1 MDEHIF
7 KMRVTKWEE
16 GAASLH
22 GSYDDLSPQEQN
34 AFNTLY
40 NLWRNAAFSDDLKNR
55 VERQVKLLSDSDKLH
70 NNNRD
75 IVLASKNFRSMSRE
89 LYGTDVATLRQFV
102 AYMKNKCGGP
112 VRNNNRPQPTSSPRP
127 ATNNR
132 PQPTS
137 SPRPV
142 TNNRPQPTSSPRPVT
157 NNRPQPTSSPR
168 PVTNNRPQPTSSP
181 RPVTNNRPQPTSSPR
196 PVTNNRPQ
204 PTSSPR
210 PVTNN
215 RPQPTTNHSFRP
227 TGNSGHGGD
236 GNDGTHFSRDMIGY
250 AVGVMLL
257 IGICVAM
264 AAGWSHATA
273 PKPYDYAKW
282 LRTEWNGETGG
293 MPTTLIVDTVC
304 GDSVEARLMI
314 SKAGGLVKENLKGSL
329 EIASEG
335 CYVYLRNS
343 DPQTNDSS
351 VIRLLVAQEAVRM
364 GGSVQTSDSTS
375 LAMSLLRAGSKEKV
389 KVQAGTSQPKQS
401 KKNRKS
407 QRTRKTDNSNGSY
420 SSSSSTNTSSASHS
434 VRNKPTEEAQPAA
447 SEPSQPDPS
456 KGGFRLEVIKKE

>member
-112 VRNNNRPQPTSSPRP
+112 VRTNNRPQPTSSPRP
-127 ATNNR
+127 A
-132 PQPTS
+132 
-137 SPRPV
+137 
-142 TNNRPQPTSSPRPVT
+142 
-157 NNRPQPTSSPR
+157 
-168 PVTNNRPQPTSSP
+168 
-181 RPVTNNRPQPTSSPR
+181 TNNRPQPTSSPR

-273 PKPYDYAKW
+273 SKPYDYAKW

-389 KVQAGTSQPKQS
+389 KVQTVISKPKQS

-407 QRTRKTDNSNGSY
+407 RSTRKTDNSNGSY
-420 SSSSSTNTSSASHS
+420 SSSSSTNTRSTSHS

>member
-16 GAASLH
+16 GAASLN

-34 AFNTLY
+34 AFDTLC

-89 LYGTDVATLRQFV
+89 LYGTDEATLRQFV

-112 VRNNNRPQPTSSPRP
+112 VRNN
-127 ATNNR
+127 NNR

-142 TNNRPQPTSSPRPVT
+142 TNNRPQPTSSPRPA
-157 NNRPQPTSSPR
+157 
-168 PVTNNRPQPTSSP
+168 
-181 RPVTNNRPQPTSSPR
+181 
-196 PVTNNRPQ
+196 
-204 PTSSPR
+204 
-210 PVTNN
+210 TNN

-236 GNDGTHFSRDMIGY
+236 GNDDTHFSRDMIGY

-389 KVQAGTSQPKQS
+389 DVQTVISKPKQS

-407 QRTRKTDNSNGSY
+407 RSTRKSDSSNGSY
-420 SSSSSTNTSSASHS
+420 SSSSSTNTRSASHS
-434 VRNKPTEEAQPAA
+434 VRNKPTEEAQSAA

>member
-16 GAASLH
+16 GAASLK
-22 GSYDDLSPQEQN
+22 GSFDDLSPQEQN
-34 AFNTLY
+34 AFDTLC

-89 LYGTDVATLRQFV
+89 LYGTDEATLRQFV

-132 PQPTS
+132 PQPT
-137 SPRPV
+137 
-142 TNNRPQPTSSPRPVT
+142 
-157 NNRPQPTSSPR
+157 
-168 PVTNNRPQPTSSP
+168 
-181 RPVTNNRPQPTSSPR
+181 
-196 PVTNNRPQ
+196 
-204 PTSSPR
+204 
-210 PVTNN
+210 
-215 RPQPTTNHSFRP
+215 TNHSSRP

-236 GNDGTHFSRDMIGY
+236 GNDDTHFSRDMIGY

-293 MPTTLIVDTVC
+293 MPTTLIVDTVR

-343 DPQTNDSS
+343 DPQANDSS

-389 KVQAGTSQPKQS
+389 DVQTVISKPKQS
-401 KKNRKS
+401 KKNSKS
-407 QRTRKTDNSNGSY
+407 RRTRKSDNSNGSY
-420 SSSSSTNTSSASHS
+420 SSSSSTNTRSTSHS

>member
-132 PQPTS
+132 H
-137 SPRPV
+137 
-142 TNNRPQPTSSPRPVT
+142 
-157 NNRPQPTSSPR
+157 
-168 PVTNNRPQPTSSP
+168 QPTSSP

-227 TGNSGHGGD
+227 TGNSGHVGD

-407 QRTRKTDNSNGSY
+407 RSTRKTDNSNGSY

>member
-16 GAASLH
+16 GAASLN

-34 AFNTLY
+34 AFNTLC

-89 LYGTDVATLRQFV
+89 LYGTDEATLRQFV

-112 VRNNNRPQPTSSPRP
+112 VRNNNNRPQPTSSPRP

-137 SPRPV
+137 SPRPI
-142 TNNRPQPTSSPRPVT
+142 
-157 NNRPQPTSSPR
+157 
-168 PVTNNRPQPTSSP
+168 
-181 RPVTNNRPQPTSSPR
+181 
-196 PVTNNRPQ
+196 
-204 PTSSPR
+204 
-210 PVTNN
+210 TNN
-215 RPQPTTNHSFRP
+215 RPQPTTSHSSRP

-236 GNDGTHFSRDMIGY
+236 GNDGTRFSRDMIGY
-250 AVGVMLL
+250 AVGVILL

-343 DPQTNDSS
+343 DPQANDSS

-389 KVQAGTSQPKQS
+389 DVQTVISKPKQS

-407 QRTRKTDNSNGSY
+407 RSTRKSDSSNGSY
-420 SSSSSTNTSSASHS
+420 SSSSSTNTRSASHS
-434 VRNKPTEEAQPAA
+434 VRNKPTEEAQSAA

>member
-127 ATNNR
+127 A
-132 PQPTS
+132 
-137 SPRPV
+137 
-142 TNNRPQPTSSPRPVT
+142 
-157 NNRPQPTSSPR
+157 
-168 PVTNNRPQPTSSP
+168 
-181 RPVTNNRPQPTSSPR
+181 
-196 PVTNNRPQ
+196 TNNRPQ

-389 KVQAGTSQPKQS
+389 DVQTVISKPKQS

-407 QRTRKTDNSNGSY
+407 RSTRKSDSSNGSY
-420 SSSSSTNTSSASHS
+420 SSSSSTNTRSTSHS

>member
-16 GAASLH
+16 GAASLK
-22 GSYDDLSPQEQN
+22 GSFDDLSPQEQN
-34 AFNTLY
+34 AFDTLC

-89 LYGTDVATLRQFV
+89 LYGTDEATLRQFV

-112 VRNNNRPQPTSSPRP
+112 VRNN
-127 ATNNR
+127 NNR

-142 TNNRPQPTSSPRPVT
+142 TNNRPQPTSSPRPA
-157 NNRPQPTSSPR
+157 
-168 PVTNNRPQPTSSP
+168 
-181 RPVTNNRPQPTSSPR
+181 
-196 PVTNNRPQ
+196 
-204 PTSSPR
+204 
-210 PVTNN
+210 TNN

-250 AVGVMLL
+250 AVGVILL

-293 MPTTLIVDTVC
+293 MPTTLIVDTVR

-375 LAMSLLRAGSKEKV
+375 LAMSLLRAGSNEKV
-389 KVQAGTSQPKQS
+389 DVQTVISKPKQS

-407 QRTRKTDNSNGSY
+407 RSTRKSDSSNGSY

-434 VRNKPTEEAQPAA
+434 VRNKPTEEAQPTA

>member
-16 GAASLH
+16 GAASLK
-22 GSYDDLSPQEQN
+22 GSFDDLSPQEQN
-34 AFNTLY
+34 AFDTLY

-89 LYGTDVATLRQFV
+89 LYGTDEATLRQFV
-102 AYMKNKCGGP
+102 AYMMNKCGGP
-112 VRNNNRPQPTSSPRP
+112 VRNN
-127 ATNNR
+127 NNR

-142 TNNRPQPTSSPRPVT
+142 TNNRPQPTSSPRPA
-157 NNRPQPTSSPR
+157 
-168 PVTNNRPQPTSSP
+168 
-181 RPVTNNRPQPTSSPR
+181 
-196 PVTNNRPQ
+196 
-204 PTSSPR
+204 
-210 PVTNN
+210 TNN

-236 GNDGTHFSRDMIGY
+236 GNDGTRFSRDMIGY
-250 AVGVMLL
+250 AVGVILL

-293 MPTTLIVDTVC
+293 MPTTLIVDTVR

-343 DPQTNDSS
+343 DPQANDSS

-389 KVQAGTSQPKQS
+389 DVQTVISKPKQS

-407 QRTRKTDNSNGSY
+407 RSTRKSDSSNGSY
-420 SSSSSTNTSSASHS
+420 SSSSSTNTRSTSHS

>member
-16 GAASLH
+16 GAASLN

-34 AFNTLY
+34 AFDTLC

-89 LYGTDVATLRQFV
+89 LYGTDEATLRQFV

-112 VRNNNRPQPTSSPRP
+112 VRNNNRPQPTSSSRP

-142 TNNRPQPTSSPRPVT
+142 TNNRPQPTM
-157 NNRPQPTSSPR
+157 
-168 PVTNNRPQPTSSP
+168 
-181 RPVTNNRPQPTSSPR
+181 
-196 PVTNNRPQ
+196 
-204 PTSSPR
+204 
-210 PVTNN
+210 
-215 RPQPTTNHSFRP
+215 NHSSRP

-236 GNDGTHFSRDMIGY
+236 GNDGTRFSRDMIGY
-250 AVGVMLL
+250 AVGVILL

-343 DPQTNDSS
+343 DSQANDSS

-389 KVQAGTSQPKQS
+389 DVQTVISKSKQS

-407 QRTRKTDNSNGSY
+407 RSTRKSDNSNGSY
-420 SSSSSTNTSSASHS
+420 SSSSSTNTRSTSHS

>member
-34 AFNTLY
+34 AFDTLY

-137 SPRPV
+137 SPRPA
-142 TNNRPQPTSSPRPVT
+142 
-157 NNRPQPTSSPR
+157 
-168 PVTNNRPQPTSSP
+168 
-181 RPVTNNRPQPTSSPR
+181 
-196 PVTNNRPQ
+196 TNNRPQ

>member
-157 NNRPQPTSSPR
+157 NNRPQPT
-168 PVTNNRPQPTSSP
+168 
-181 RPVTNNRPQPTSSPR
+181 
-196 PVTNNRPQ
+196 
-204 PTSSPR
+204 
-210 PVTNN
+210 
-215 RPQPTTNHSFRP
+215 TNHSFRP

-273 PKPYDYAKW
+273 SKPYDYAKW

>member
-16 GAASLH
+16 GAASLK
-22 GSYDDLSPQEQN
+22 GSFDDLSPQEQN
-34 AFNTLY
+34 AFDTLY

-89 LYGTDVATLRQFV
+89 LYGTDEATLRQFV

-112 VRNNNRPQPTSSPRP
+112 VRNNNNRPQPTSSPRP
-127 ATNNR
+127 A
-132 PQPTS
+132 
-137 SPRPV
+137 
-142 TNNRPQPTSSPRPVT
+142 
-157 NNRPQPTSSPR
+157 
-168 PVTNNRPQPTSSP
+168 
-181 RPVTNNRPQPTSSPR
+181 
-196 PVTNNRPQ
+196 
-204 PTSSPR
+204 
-210 PVTNN
+210 TNN

-236 GNDGTHFSRDMIGY
+236 GNDDTHFSRDMIGY

-343 DPQTNDSS
+343 DPQANDSS

-364 GGSVQTSDSTS
+364 GGSVQTSDSTL

-389 KVQAGTSQPKQS
+389 EVQTGTSQPKQS
-401 KKNRKS
+401 KKNSKS
-407 QRTRKTDNSNGSY
+407 RRTRKTDNSNGSY
-420 SSSSSTNTSSASHS
+420 SSSSSTNTRSASQS

>member
-16 GAASLH
+16 GAASLE

-34 AFNTLY
+34 AFDTLY
-40 NLWRNAAFSDDLKNR
+40 NLWRNAAFGDDLKNR
-55 VERQVKLLSDSDKLH
+55 VERQVRLLSDSDKLH

-89 LYGTDVATLRQFV
+89 LYGTDAATLRQFV

-112 VRNNNRPQPTSSPRP
+112 VR
-127 ATNNR
+127 
-132 PQPTS
+132 
-137 SPRPV
+137 
-142 TNNRPQPTSSPRPVT
+142 
-157 NNRPQPTSSPR
+157 
-168 PVTNNRPQPTSSP
+168 
-181 RPVTNNRPQPTSSPR
+181 
-196 PVTNNRPQ
+196 TNNRPQ

-407 QRTRKTDNSNGSY
+407 QRTHKTDNSNGSY

>member
-137 SPRPV
+137 SPRPA
-142 TNNRPQPTSSPRPVT
+142 
-157 NNRPQPTSSPR
+157 
-168 PVTNNRPQPTSSP
+168 
-181 RPVTNNRPQPTSSPR
+181 TNNRPQPTSSPR

-304 GDSVEARLMI
+304 GDSVEARLII

>member
-112 VRNNNRPQPTSSPRP
+112 VRN
-127 ATNNR
+127 
-132 PQPTS
+132 
-137 SPRPV
+137 
-142 TNNRPQPTSSPRPVT
+142 
-157 NNRPQPTSSPR
+157 
-168 PVTNNRPQPTSSP
+168 
-181 RPVTNNRPQPTSSPR
+181 
-196 PVTNNRPQ
+196 NNRPQ

-420 SSSSSTNTSSASHS
+420 SSSSSTNTRSTSQS

>member
-16 GAASLH
+16 GAASLN

-34 AFNTLY
+34 AFNTLC

-75 IVLASKNFRSMSRE
+75 IVLASNNFRSMSRE
-89 LYGTDVATLRQFV
+89 LYGTDEATLRQFV

-112 VRNNNRPQPTSSPRP
+112 VRNNNRPQPTSSSRP

-142 TNNRPQPTSSPRPVT
+142 TNNRPQPTM
-157 NNRPQPTSSPR
+157 
-168 PVTNNRPQPTSSP
+168 
-181 RPVTNNRPQPTSSPR
+181 
-196 PVTNNRPQ
+196 
-204 PTSSPR
+204 
-210 PVTNN
+210 
-215 RPQPTTNHSFRP
+215 NHSSRP

-236 GNDGTHFSRDMIGY
+236 GNDGTRFSRDMIGY
-250 AVGVMLL
+250 AVGVILL

-282 LRTEWNGETGG
+282 LRMEWNGETGG
-293 MPTTLIVDTVC
+293 MPTTLIVDTVR

-389 KVQAGTSQPKQS
+389 DVQTVISKPKQS
-401 KKNRKS
+401 KKNSKSRSTRKS
-407 QRTRKTDNSNGSY
+407 DSSNGSY

>member
-112 VRNNNRPQPTSSPRP
+112 VRNNN
-127 ATNNR
+127 NR

-142 TNNRPQPTSSPRPVT
+142 TNNRPQPTSSPRPAT
-157 NNRPQPTSSPR
+157 NNRPHTTTGPSS
-168 PVTNNRPQPTSSP
+168 
-181 RPVTNNRPQPTSSPR
+181 
-196 PVTNNRPQ
+196 
-204 PTSSPR
+204 
-210 PVTNN
+210 
-215 RPQPTTNHSFRP
+215 RP
-227 TGNSGHGGD
+227 TGNGGHRDSGPRIRFD
-236 GNDGTHFSRDMIGY
+236 RDMIGY
-250 AVGVMLL
+250 AVGVILL

-335 CYVYLRNS
+335 YYVYLRNS

>member
-127 ATNNR
+127 
-132 PQPTS
+132 
-137 SPRPV
+137 
-142 TNNRPQPTSSPRPVT
+142 
-157 NNRPQPTSSPR
+157 
-168 PVTNNRPQPTSSP
+168 
-181 RPVTNNRPQPTSSPR
+181 
-196 PVTNNRPQ
+196 
-204 PTSSPR
+204 
-210 PVTNN
+210 VTNN

-304 GDSVEARLMI
+304 GDSVEARLII

>member
-89 LYGTDVATLRQFV
+89 LYGTDEATLRQFV

-112 VRNNNRPQPTSSPRP
+112 VRNNNNRPQPTSSPRP
-127 ATNNR
+127 A
-132 PQPTS
+132 
-137 SPRPV
+137 
-142 TNNRPQPTSSPRPVT
+142 
-157 NNRPQPTSSPR
+157 
-168 PVTNNRPQPTSSP
+168 
-181 RPVTNNRPQPTSSPR
+181 
-196 PVTNNRPQ
+196 TNNRPQ

-236 GNDGTHFSRDMIGY
+236 GNDGTRFSRDMIGY
-250 AVGVMLL
+250 AVGVILL

-293 MPTTLIVDTVC
+293 MPTTLIVDTVR

-314 SKAGGLVKENLKGSL
+314 SKAGGLVKESLKGSL

-335 CYVYLRNS
+335 CYVYMRNS

-375 LAMSLLRAGSKEKV
+375 LAMSLLRSGSKEKV
-389 KVQAGTSQPKQS
+389 DVQTVISKPKQS

-407 QRTRKTDNSNGSY
+407 RSTRKSDSSNGSY
-420 SSSSSTNTSSASHS
+420 SSSSSTNTRSASHS

>member
-112 VRNNNRPQPTSSPRP
+112 VR
-127 ATNNR
+127 
-132 PQPTS
+132 
-137 SPRPV
+137 
-142 TNNRPQPTSSPRPVT
+142 
-157 NNRPQPTSSPR
+157 
-168 PVTNNRPQPTSSP
+168 TNNRPQPTSSP

-407 QRTRKTDNSNGSY
+407 RSTRKTDNSNGSY
-420 SSSSSTNTSSASHS
+420 SSSSSTNTRSTSHS
-434 VRNKPTEEAQPAA
+434 VRNKPTEEAQPTVC
-447 SEPSQPDPS
+447 EPSQPDPS

>member
-16 GAASLH
+16 GAASLN

-34 AFNTLY
+34 AFDTLC

-89 LYGTDVATLRQFV
+89 LYGTDEATLRQFV

-112 VRNNNRPQPTSSPRP
+112 VRNNNRPQPTSSSRP

-132 PQPTS
+132 PQPTM
-137 SPRPV
+137 
-142 TNNRPQPTSSPRPVT
+142 
-157 NNRPQPTSSPR
+157 
-168 PVTNNRPQPTSSP
+168 
-181 RPVTNNRPQPTSSPR
+181 
-196 PVTNNRPQ
+196 
-204 PTSSPR
+204 
-210 PVTNN
+210 
-215 RPQPTTNHSFRP
+215 NHSSRP

-236 GNDGTHFSRDMIGY
+236 GNDGTRFSRDMIGY
-250 AVGVMLL
+250 AVGVILL

-343 DPQTNDSS
+343 DSQANDSS

-389 KVQAGTSQPKQS
+389 DVQTVISKSKQS

-407 QRTRKTDNSNGSY
+407 RSTRKSDNSNGSY
-420 SSSSSTNTSSASHS
+420 SSSSSTNTRSTSHS

>member
-34 AFNTLY
+34 AFDTLY

-112 VRNNNRPQPTSSPRP
+112 VRNNN
-127 ATNNR
+127 
-132 PQPTS
+132 
-137 SPRPV
+137 
-142 TNNRPQPTSSPRPVT
+142 
-157 NNRPQPTSSPR
+157 
-168 PVTNNRPQPTSSP
+168 
-181 RPVTNNRPQPTSSPR
+181 NRPQPTSSPR

-215 RPQPTTNHSFRP
+215 RPQPTTDHSFRP

-264 AAGWSHATA
+264 AAGWSYATA

-389 KVQAGTSQPKQS
+389 DVQTVISKPKQS

-407 QRTRKTDNSNGSY
+407 RSTRKTDNSNGSY
-420 SSSSSTNTSSASHS
+420 SSSSSTNTRSTSHS

>member
-127 ATNNR
+127 A
-132 PQPTS
+132 
-137 SPRPV
+137 
-142 TNNRPQPTSSPRPVT
+142 
-157 NNRPQPTSSPR
+157 
-168 PVTNNRPQPTSSP
+168 
-181 RPVTNNRPQPTSSPR
+181 
-196 PVTNNRPQ
+196 
-204 PTSSPR
+204 
-210 PVTNN
+210 TNN

-389 KVQAGTSQPKQS
+389 KVQAGASQPKQS

-407 QRTRKTDNSNGSY
+407 RSTRKTDNSNGSY
-420 SSSSSTNTSSASHS
+420 SSSSSTNTRSTSQS

>member
-16 GAASLH
+16 GAASLEE
-22 GSYDDLSPQEQN
+22 SYDDLSPQEQN
-34 AFNTLY
+34 AFDTLC

-89 LYGTDVATLRQFV
+89 LYGTDEATLRQFV

-137 SPRPV
+137 SPHPA
-142 TNNRPQPTSSPRPVT
+142 TNNRPH
-157 NNRPQPTSSPR
+157 
-168 PVTNNRPQPTSSP
+168 
-181 RPVTNNRPQPTSSPR
+181 
-196 PVTNNRPQ
+196 
-204 PTSSPR
+204 
-210 PVTNN
+210 
-215 RPQPTTNHSFRP
+215 PTTNHSSRP

-236 GNDGTHFSRDMIGY
+236 GNDVTHFSRDMIGY
-250 AVGVMLL
+250 AVGVILL

-389 KVQAGTSQPKQS
+389 DVQTVISKPKQS

-407 QRTRKTDNSNGSY
+407 RSTRKSDSSDGSY

>member
-16 GAASLH
+16 GAASLN

-34 AFNTLY
+34 AFDTLC

-89 LYGTDVATLRQFV
+89 LYGTDEATLRQFV

-112 VRNNNRPQPTSSPRP
+112 VRNNN
-127 ATNNR
+127 NR

-142 TNNRPQPTSSPRPVT
+142 TNNKPQPTSSPRPA
-157 NNRPQPTSSPR
+157 
-168 PVTNNRPQPTSSP
+168 
-181 RPVTNNRPQPTSSPR
+181 
-196 PVTNNRPQ
+196 
-204 PTSSPR
+204 
-210 PVTNN
+210 TNN

-236 GNDGTHFSRDMIGY
+236 GNDDTHFSRDMIGY

-389 KVQAGTSQPKQS
+389 DVQTVISKPKQS

-407 QRTRKTDNSNGSY
+407 RSTRKSDSSNGSY
-420 SSSSSTNTSSASHS
+420 SSSSSTNTRSASHS
-434 VRNKPTEEAQPAA
+434 VRNKPTEEAQSAA

>member
-89 LYGTDVATLRQFV
+89 LYGTDEATLRQFV

-142 TNNRPQPTSSPRPVT
+142 TNNRPQPTTSHSS
-157 NNRPQPTSSPR
+157 
-168 PVTNNRPQPTSSP
+168 
-181 RPVTNNRPQPTSSPR
+181 
-196 PVTNNRPQ
+196 
-204 PTSSPR
+204 
-210 PVTNN
+210 
-215 RPQPTTNHSFRP
+215 RP

-236 GNDGTHFSRDMIGY
+236 GNDGTRFSRDMIGY
-250 AVGVMLL
+250 AVGVILL

-389 KVQAGTSQPKQS
+389 DVQTVISKPKQS

-407 QRTRKTDNSNGSY
+407 RSTRKTDNSNGSY

>member
-34 AFNTLY
+34 AFDTLY

-112 VRNNNRPQPTSSPRP
+112 VRNN
-127 ATNNR
+127 
-132 PQPTS
+132 
-137 SPRPV
+137 
-142 TNNRPQPTSSPRPVT
+142 
-157 NNRPQPTSSPR
+157 
-168 PVTNNRPQPTSSP
+168 
-181 RPVTNNRPQPTSSPR
+181 NNRPQPTSSPR

-389 KVQAGTSQPKQS
+389 DVQTVISKPKQS

-407 QRTRKTDNSNGSY
+407 RSTRKTDNSNGSY

>member
-16 GAASLH
+16 GAASLN

-89 LYGTDVATLRQFV
+89 LYGTDEATLRQFV

-137 SPRPV
+137 SSRPA
-142 TNNRPQPTSSPRPVT
+142 TNNRPQPTSSPHPAT
-157 NNRPQPTSSPR
+157 NNRPH
-168 PVTNNRPQPTSSP
+168 
-181 RPVTNNRPQPTSSPR
+181 
-196 PVTNNRPQ
+196 
-204 PTSSPR
+204 
-210 PVTNN
+210 
-215 RPQPTTNHSFRP
+215 PTTNHSSRP

-236 GNDGTHFSRDMIGY
+236 GNDGTRFSRDMIGY

-375 LAMSLLRAGSKEKV
+375 LAVSLLRAGSKEKV
-389 KVQAGTSQPKQS
+389 DVQTVISKPKQS

-407 QRTRKTDNSNGSY
+407 HRTRKTESSNGSY
-420 SSSSSTNTSSASHS
+420 SSSSSTNTRSTSHS
-434 VRNKPTEEAQPAA
+434 VRNKPTEEARPAA

>member
-16 GAASLH
+16 GAASLK

-34 AFNTLY
+34 AFDTLY

-89 LYGTDVATLRQFV
+89 LYGTDEATLRQFV

-112 VRNNNRPQPTSSPRP
+112 VRNN
-127 ATNNR
+127 NNR

-142 TNNRPQPTSSPRPVT
+142 TNNRPQPTSSPRPA
-157 NNRPQPTSSPR
+157 
-168 PVTNNRPQPTSSP
+168 
-181 RPVTNNRPQPTSSPR
+181 
-196 PVTNNRPQ
+196 
-204 PTSSPR
+204 
-210 PVTNN
+210 TNN

-236 GNDGTHFSRDMIGY
+236 GNYDTHFSRDMIGY

-389 KVQAGTSQPKQS
+389 DVQTVISKPKQS

-407 QRTRKTDNSNGSY
+407 RSTRKSDSSNGSY
-420 SSSSSTNTSSASHS
+420 SSSSSTNTRSASHS
-434 VRNKPTEEAQPAA
+434 VRNKPTEEAQSAA

>member
-16 GAASLH
+16 GAASLK

-34 AFNTLY
+34 AFDTLY

-89 LYGTDVATLRQFV
+89 LYGTDEATLRQFV

-112 VRNNNRPQPTSSPRP
+112 VRNN
-127 ATNNR
+127 NNR

-142 TNNRPQPTSSPRPVT
+142 TNNRPQPTSSPRPA
-157 NNRPQPTSSPR
+157 
-168 PVTNNRPQPTSSP
+168 
-181 RPVTNNRPQPTSSPR
+181 
-196 PVTNNRPQ
+196 
-204 PTSSPR
+204 
-210 PVTNN
+210 TNN

-236 GNDGTHFSRDMIGY
+236 GNDDTHFSRDMIGY

-343 DPQTNDSS
+343 DPQANDSS

-389 KVQAGTSQPKQS
+389 DVQTVISKPKQS

-407 QRTRKTDNSNGSY
+407 HRTRKTESSNGSY

>member
-34 AFNTLY
+34 AFDTLY

-127 ATNNR
+127 A
-132 PQPTS
+132 
-137 SPRPV
+137 
-142 TNNRPQPTSSPRPVT
+142 
-157 NNRPQPTSSPR
+157 
-168 PVTNNRPQPTSSP
+168 
-181 RPVTNNRPQPTSSPR
+181 
-196 PVTNNRPQ
+196 
-204 PTSSPR
+204 
-210 PVTNN
+210 TNN

-389 KVQAGTSQPKQS
+389 DVQTVISKPKQS

-407 QRTRKTDNSNGSY
+407 RSTRKTDNSNGSY

>member
-142 TNNRPQPTSSPRPVT
+142 TNNRPQPT
-157 NNRPQPTSSPR
+157 
-168 PVTNNRPQPTSSP
+168 
-181 RPVTNNRPQPTSSPR
+181 
-196 PVTNNRPQ
+196 
-204 PTSSPR
+204 
-210 PVTNN
+210 
-215 RPQPTTNHSFRP
+215 TNHSFRP

-293 MPTTLIVDTVC
+293 MPTTLIVDTVR

-375 LAMSLLRAGSKEKV
+375 LAMSLLRAGSNEKV
-389 KVQAGTSQPKQS
+389 KVQAGTYQPKQS
-401 KKNRKS
+401 KKNRKLRS
-407 QRTRKTDNSNGSY
+407 TRKTNNSNGSY

>member
-16 GAASLH
+16 GAASLK
-22 GSYDDLSPQEQN
+22 GSFDNLSPQEQN
-34 AFNTLY
+34 AFDTLY

-75 IVLASKNFRSMSRE
+75 IVLASKDFRSMSRE
-89 LYGTDVATLRQFV
+89 LYGTDEATLRQFV

-112 VRNNNRPQPTSSPRP
+112 VRNNNRPRPATAATSSPRPVTNNRPQPTSSPRP

-137 SPRPV
+137 SPRPA
-142 TNNRPQPTSSPRPVT
+142 
-157 NNRPQPTSSPR
+157 
-168 PVTNNRPQPTSSP
+168 
-181 RPVTNNRPQPTSSPR
+181 
-196 PVTNNRPQ
+196 
-204 PTSSPR
+204 
-210 PVTNN
+210 TNN
-215 RPQPTTNHSFRP
+215 RPQPTTNHSSRP
-227 TGNSGHGGD
+227 TGNSGHGRD
-236 GNDGTHFSRDMIGY
+236 GNDGTRFSRDMIGY
-250 AVGVMLL
+250 AVGVILL

-389 KVQAGTSQPKQS
+389 DVQTVISKPKQS

-407 QRTRKTDNSNGSY
+407 RSTRKSDSSNGSY
-420 SSSSSTNTSSASHS
+420 SSSSSTNTRSTSHS

>member
-127 ATNNR
+127 A
-132 PQPTS
+132 
-137 SPRPV
+137 
-142 TNNRPQPTSSPRPVT
+142 
-157 NNRPQPTSSPR
+157 
-168 PVTNNRPQPTSSP
+168 TNNRPQPTSSP

-407 QRTRKTDNSNGSY
+407 RSTRKTDNSNGSY

-456 KGGFRLEVIKKE
+456 KGGFHLEVIKKE

>member
-157 NNRPQPTSSPR
+157 NNRPQPT
-168 PVTNNRPQPTSSP
+168 
-181 RPVTNNRPQPTSSPR
+181 
-196 PVTNNRPQ
+196 
-204 PTSSPR
+204 
-210 PVTNN
+210 
-215 RPQPTTNHSFRP
+215 TNHSSRP

-293 MPTTLIVDTVC
+293 MPTTLIVDTVR

-420 SSSSSTNTSSASHS
+420 SSSSSTNTRSTSHS
-434 VRNKPTEEAQPAA
+434 VRNKPTEEAQPTA

>member
-16 GAASLH
+16 GAASLK
-22 GSYDDLSPQEQN
+22 GSFDDLSPQEQN

-112 VRNNNRPQPTSSPRP
+112 VRNNNRPRP
-127 ATNNR
+127 ATAA
-132 PQPTS
+132 TS

-142 TNNRPQPTSSPRPVT
+142 TNNRPQPTSSPRPAT
-157 NNRPQPTSSPR
+157 NNRPH
-168 PVTNNRPQPTSSP
+168 
-181 RPVTNNRPQPTSSPR
+181 
-196 PVTNNRPQ
+196 
-204 PTSSPR
+204 
-210 PVTNN
+210 
-215 RPQPTTNHSFRP
+215 PTTNHSSRP

-236 GNDGTHFSRDMIGY
+236 GNDGIHFSRDMIGY

-389 KVQAGTSQPKQS
+389 DIQTVISKPKQS

-407 QRTRKTDNSNGSY
+407 RSTRKSDSSNGSY

>member
-16 GAASLH
+16 GAASLK

-34 AFNTLY
+34 AFDTLY

-89 LYGTDVATLRQFV
+89 LYGTDEATLRQFV

-112 VRNNNRPQPTSSPRP
+112 VRNN
-127 ATNNR
+127 NNR

-142 TNNRPQPTSSPRPVT
+142 TNNRPQPTSSPRPA
-157 NNRPQPTSSPR
+157 
-168 PVTNNRPQPTSSP
+168 
-181 RPVTNNRPQPTSSPR
+181 
-196 PVTNNRPQ
+196 
-204 PTSSPR
+204 
-210 PVTNN
+210 TNN

-236 GNDGTHFSRDMIGY
+236 GNDDTHFSRDMIGY

-389 KVQAGTSQPKQS
+389 DVQTVISKPKQS

-407 QRTRKTDNSNGSY
+407 RSTRKSDSSNGSY
-420 SSSSSTNTSSASHS
+420 SSSSSTNTRSASHS
-434 VRNKPTEEAQPAA
+434 VRNKPTEEAQSAA
-447 SEPSQPDPS
+447 SEPLQPDPS

>member
-34 AFNTLY
+34 AFDTLY
-40 NLWRNAAFSDDLKNR
+40 NLWRNATFSDDLKNR

-127 ATNNR
+127 
-132 PQPTS
+132 
-137 SPRPV
+137 
-142 TNNRPQPTSSPRPVT
+142 
-157 NNRPQPTSSPR
+157 
-168 PVTNNRPQPTSSP
+168 
-181 RPVTNNRPQPTSSPR
+181 
-196 PVTNNRPQ
+196 
-204 PTSSPR
+204 
-210 PVTNN
+210 VTNN

-236 GNDGTHFSRDMIGY
+236 GNDDTRFSRDMIGY

-293 MPTTLIVDTVC
+293 MPTTLIVDTVRS
-304 GDSVEARLMI
+304 DSVEARLMI

-389 KVQAGTSQPKQS
+389 DVQTVISKPKQS

-407 QRTRKTDNSNGSY
+407 RSTRKSDSSNGSY
-420 SSSSSTNTSSASHS
+420 SSSSSTNTRSTSHS
-434 VRNKPTEEAQPAA
+434 VRNKPTEEVQPAA

>member
-142 TNNRPQPTSSPRPVT
+142 TNNRPQPT
-157 NNRPQPTSSPR
+157 
-168 PVTNNRPQPTSSP
+168 
-181 RPVTNNRPQPTSSPR
+181 
-196 PVTNNRPQ
+196 
-204 PTSSPR
+204 
-210 PVTNN
+210 
-215 RPQPTTNHSFRP
+215 TNHSFRP

-236 GNDGTHFSRDMIGY
+236 GNDGTRFSRDMIGY

-375 LAMSLLRAGSKEKV
+375 LAMSLLRAGSNEKV

>member
-16 GAASLH
+16 GAASLN

-89 LYGTDVATLRQFV
+89 LYGTDEATLRQFV

-112 VRNNNRPQPTSSPRP
+112 VRNNNRPRP
-127 ATNNR
+127 ATAA
-132 PQPTS
+132 
-137 SPRPV
+137 
-142 TNNRPQPTSSPRPVT
+142 
-157 NNRPQPTSSPR
+157 
-168 PVTNNRPQPTSSP
+168 
-181 RPVTNNRPQPTSSPR
+181 TSSPR

-236 GNDGTHFSRDMIGY
+236 GNDGTRFSRDMIGY

-293 MPTTLIVDTVC
+293 MPTTLIVDTVR

-343 DPQTNDSS
+343 DPQANDSS
-351 VIRLLVAQEAVRM
+351 VIRLLVAQEAFRM

-389 KVQAGTSQPKQS
+389 EVQTGTSQPKQS
-401 KKNRKS
+401 KKNSKS
-407 QRTRKTDNSNGSY
+407 RRTRKTDSSNGSY
-420 SSSSSTNTSSASHS
+420 SSSSSTNTNSASHS